1 LLLGGSSGSGKTTV
15 AEQLS
20 RRFQVALVQADSFRL
35 LLQHAVSA
43 DVFPALHLL
52 ADPVCV
58 AALTVEQRVQR
69 WRAVAEQ
76 MSHALQVVIAFHV
89 ATDAPLI
96 VEGDTLMPW
105 LGARTVMAGIPVGR
119 LVKTVFLYEPDRDR
133 LYRNFELRG
142 RGFDRLSTDE
152 RDREV
157 EKSWRYGRWLAAE
170 ATRLGLPVVS
180 SGSIRNAARRVL
192 SSV

>member
-1 LLLGGSSGSGKTTV
+1 MLLGGSSGSGKTTL
-15 AEQLS
+15 AQRLS

-43 DVFPALHLL
+43 DAFPTLHLL
-52 ADPVCV
+52 ADPAHV
-58 AALTVEQRVQR
+58 ATLTVEQRVDR

-105 LGARTVMAGIPVGR
+105 LGACTTMAGVPVGR
-119 LVKTVFLYEPDRDR
+119 LVKAVFLHEPDRDR
-133 LYRNFELRG
+133 LYKNFESRG
-142 RGFDRLSTDE
+142 RGFARLSGEE

-157 EKSWRYGRWLAAE
+157 EKSWRYGRWLATE
-170 ATRLGLPVVS
+170 AGRLGLPVIR
-180 SGSIRNAARRVL
+180 SGSDRTVARRVL